1 MLVRQCGRPLEYD
14 REQELGM
21 LEKQDTQLRA
31 QAVRLER
38 TTRNLE
44 EQKRQLQK
52 HYKETEDVGK
62 KLESYKGK
70 LAAVRFLCCCFGYG
84 SRGVASTHKKDHT
97 LIRPRSTG
105 AQGEILQH
113 PSFIVPRA
121 SSLTSDPSPTC
132 VCWERWDPQP
142 TVLAAP
148 MCLC

>member
-1 MLVRQCGRPLEYD
+1 
-14 REQELGM
+14 M

-70 LAAVRFLCCCFGYG
+70 LAAVRFLRCCLGCC

-97 LIRPRSTG
+97 
-105 AQGEILQH
+105 
-113 PSFIVPRA
+113 
-121 SSLTSDPSPTC
+121 
-132 VCWERWDPQP
+132 
-142 TVLAAP
+142 
-148 MCLC
+148 